1 MVNHVQKIQFIFIL
15 WLTWRTCPCE
25 RSPKKGQKKS
35 FVFFFN
41 VAACLEEHEL
51 SGVWRLNYSWTT
63 ETLVAIRKSHK
74 CKFFCSTPQ
83 ASNGLVRHLRSGD
96 AGVRSAWYFGISVA
110 DLPLNERR
118 VFSKVKI
125 SPLASSP
132 RSFLSKRALK
142 LTLGE
147 RV

>member
-1 MVNHVQKIQFIFIL
+1 MVSDVSIIAEQLKHWWPSGKATSANFFAAHHKQAMASLGISAQEMLVL
-15 WLTWRTCPCE
+15 
-25 RSPKKGQKKS
+25 GQ
-35 FVFFFN
+35 
-41 VAACLEEHEL
+41 H
-51 SGVWRLNYSWTT
+51 
-63 ETLVAIRKSHK
+63 
-74 CKFFCSTPQ
+74 
-83 ASNGLVRHLRSGD
+83 
-96 AGVRSAWYFGISVA
+96 GISVA